1 MIYLQNVKAIVMLT
15 NLVENGVKKCH
26 QYWPSVMSKPIQYG
40 DCQVTL
46 AEEVVISDYV
56 KRRFDLVV
64 TGADNNKQLSSVYHY
79 YYQKW

>member
-1 MIYLQNVKAIVMLT
+1 MLT
-15 NLVENGVKKCH
+15 NLIENGVKKCH
-26 QYWPSVMSKPIQYG
+26 QYWPNVMNKPIQYG

-64 TGADNNKQLSSVYHY
+64 SGADNNKHLSSVYHY